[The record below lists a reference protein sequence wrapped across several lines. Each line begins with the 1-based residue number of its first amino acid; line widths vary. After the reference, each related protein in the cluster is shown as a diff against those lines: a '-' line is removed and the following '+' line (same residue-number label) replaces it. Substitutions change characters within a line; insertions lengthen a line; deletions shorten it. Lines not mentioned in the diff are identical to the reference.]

1 MDLRLCLLLYFGEGP
16 SGVEAADL
24 GVSSSYS
31 EVRLVGGPHRCAG
44 RVEVRL
50 DGHWGTVCDDG
61 WDLDDVAVVCRQ
73 LGCGPA
79 LKSLTSKVYGPGSES
94 DPVLM
99 MDVQCQGTEAALGN
113 CSYTD
118 PGYLCQHDEDAG
130 AHCQAVELPTP
141 PVRLVGNNTRCSG
154 QVEIYYDGRWGAV
167 CGLGWDL
174 TDAKVLCRE
183 LGCGS
188 PRYVTHHCS
197 KLSRS
202 SAPVLLGQLDCT
214 GREASLTQ
222 CQAQAWEGRHCP
234 HHRDT
239 GVMCQEPFALQ
250 LVNGPSKCSGRLEVW
265 YDGVWGTVCDDDWS
279 ETNAQVVCRELGC
292 GPAEPLAPKL
302 QDRPRFGQGTGKI
315 WLDDIR
321 CKGTEKTLQ
330 NCAHRFWSYHDC
342 THREDISVVCQMG
355 PYCMDRQERESPM
368 CHTPSQAEQMRI
380 KS

>member
-1 MDLRLCLLLYFGEGP
+1 MDLRLCLLLCF
-16 SGVEAADL
+16 AADL
-24 GVSSSYS
+24 GVSSSSS

-50 DGHWGTVCDDG
+50 DGRWGTVCDDG
-61 WDLDDVAVVCRQ
+61 WDLNDVAVVCRQ

-79 LKSLTSKVYGPGSES
+79 LKSLTSKVFGPGSES

-99 MDVQCQGTEAALGN
+99 VDVQCQGTEAALGN
-113 CSYTD
+113 CSYMD
-118 PGYLCQHDEDAG
+118 SGDLCQHDEDAG
-130 AHCQAVELPTP
+130 AHCQAAELPKP

-202 SAPVLLGQLDCT
+202 SAPILLGQLECT

-222 CQAQAWEGRHCP
+222 CRAQAWEGRHCP

-250 LVNGPSKCSGRLEVW
+250 LVNGPSKCSGRLEVR

-342 THREDISVVCQMG
+342 THREDISVVCQ
-355 PYCMDRQERESPM
+355 DN
-368 CHTPSQAEQMRI
+368 
-380 KS
+380 

>member
-1 MDLRLCLLLYFGEGP
+1 MDLRLCLLLCF
-16 SGVEAADL
+16 AANV
-24 GVSSSYS
+24 GVSSSD
-31 EVRLVGGPHRCAG
+31 VRLVDGPHRCAG

-50 DGHWGTVCDDG
+50 DGRWGTVCDDD
-61 WDLDDVAVVCRQ
+61 WDLHDVAVVCKQ

-79 LKSLTSKVYGPGSES
+79 MKALSKVFGPGPES

-99 MDVQCQGTEAALGN
+99 TNVQCQGTEAELGS
-113 CSYTD
+113 CPYED
-118 PGYLCQHDEDAG
+118 PGDVCKHDEDAG
-130 AHCQAVELPTP
+130 ARCQA

-202 SAPVLLGQLDCT
+202 SAPVLLGELECT
-214 GREASLTQ
+214 GREASLTE
-222 CQAQAWEGRHCP
+222 CRAQAWEGRHCP

-239 GVMCQEPFALQ
+239 GVMCQEPFALR
-250 LVNGPSKCSGRLEVW
+250 LVNGPSKCSGRLEVR
-265 YDGVWGTVCDDDWS
+265 YDGVWGTVCDDNWS

-302 QDRPRFGQGTGKI
+302 QDWPRFGQGTGEI

-321 CKGTEKTLQ
+321 CKGTEETLQ

-342 THREDISVVCQMG
+342 THWEDISVVCQ
-355 PYCMDRQERESPM
+355 DN
-368 CHTPSQAEQMRI
+368 
-380 KS
+380 